1 MARLAEVWCT
11 FRNPINSAQFYALKN
26 RFYLINLDNVTW
38 CMESADFNMRGNAWL
53 IKFFH
58 NGKQIHSMK
67 FYDER
72 LARDMLRYLKEFRPK
87 KEHGTFDF
95 EGRTIDID
103 DVVMVSNKYYNNI
116 ESAMG
121 TNRYTFL
128 IHTVNSKYKK
138 VDKSSVPGRETIR
151 EFQKKFI
158 R

>member
-38 CMESADFNMRGNAWL
+38 FMESADYNMRGGAWL

-58 NGKQIHSMK
+58 NGRQIHSTK
-67 FYDER
+67 FYDEH
-72 LARDMLRYLKEFRPK
+72 LARDMLRYLEEFKPKEK
-87 KEHGTFDF
+87 HGTFDF

-116 ESAMG
+116 DSAMG
-121 TNRYTFL
+121 SNRYTLL
-128 IHTVNSKYKK
+128 IHTVNTKYKK
-138 VDKSSVPGRETIR
+138 VDRSSIMGREVIR
-151 EFQKKFI
+151 DLQKKFI

>member
-11 FRNPINSAQFYALKN
+11 FRNPINSSQFYALKN

-38 CMESADFNMRGNAWL
+38 HLESADFNMRGNAWL

-72 LARDMLRYLKEFRPK
+72 LAKDMLRYLKEFRPK

-138 VDKSSVPGRETIR
+138 VDKSSVPGREIIR
-151 EFQKKFI
+151 EFQKRFI

>member
-103 DVVMVSNKYYNNI
+103 DIVMVSNKYYNNI

-151 EFQKKFI
+151 EFQKRFI

>member
-72 LARDMLRYLKEFRPK
+72 LAKDMLRYLKEFRPK

-95 EGRTIDID
+95 EGRTINID

-151 EFQKKFI
+151 EFQKRFI

>member
-72 LARDMLRYLKEFRPK
+72 LAKDMLRYLKEFRPK
-87 KEHGTFDF
+87 KEHGTFEF

-151 EFQKKFI
+151 EFQKRFI

>member
-11 FRNPINSAQFYALKN
+11 FRNPVNSAQFYALKN

-72 LARDMLRYLKEFRPK
+72 LAKDMLRYLKEFRPK

-103 DVVMVSNKYYNNI
+103 DVVMISNKYYNNI

-151 EFQKKFI
+151 EFQKRFI

>member
-72 LARDMLRYLKEFRPK
+72 LAKDMLRYLKEFKPK

-151 EFQKKFI
+151 EFQKRFI

>member
-11 FRNPINSAQFYALKN
+11 FRNPINSSQFYALKN

-38 CMESADFNMRGNAWL
+38 CMESADYNMIGDSWL
-53 IKFFH
+53 IKFYH

-72 LARDMLRYLKEFRPK
+72 LARDMLRYLEEFRPK

-103 DVVMVSNKYYNNI
+103 DVVMISNKYYNDAD
-116 ESAMG
+116 SLG
-121 TNRYTFL
+121 DTKRYTFM
-128 IHTVNSKYKK
+128 IHTVSSKYKR
-138 VDKSSVPGRETIR
+138 VAKSSIPGRETIR
-151 EFQKKFI
+151 EFQKRFI

>member
-11 FRNPINSAQFYALKN
+11 FRNPINSSQFYALKN

-38 CMESADFNMRGNAWL
+38 FMESADYNMRGGAWL

-58 NGKQIHSMK
+58 NGKQIHSTK
-67 FYDER
+67 FYDEH
-72 LARDMLRYLKEFRPK
+72 LARDMLRYLEEFKPKE
-87 KEHGTFDF
+87 EHGTFDF

-121 TNRYTFL
+121 SNRYTLL
-128 IHTVNSKYKK
+128 IHTVNTKYKK
-138 VDKSSVPGRETIR
+138 VDRSSIMGREVIR
-151 EFQKKFI
+151 DLQKKFI

>member
-72 LARDMLRYLKEFRPK
+72 LAKDMLRYLKEFRPK

-95 EGRTIDID
+95 EGRTINID
-103 DVVMVSNKYYNNI
+103 DVVMISNKYYNNI

-151 EFQKKFI
+151 EFQKRFI

>member
-72 LARDMLRYLKEFRPK
+72 LAKDMLRYLKEFRPK

>member
-72 LARDMLRYLKEFRPK
+72 LAKDMLRYLKEFRPK

-95 EGRTIDID
+95 EGRSIDID
-103 DVVMVSNKYYNNI
+103 YVVMVSNKYYNNI

-151 EFQKKFI
+151 EFQKRFI

>member
-58 NGKQIHSMK
+58 NGKQIHSTK
-67 FYDER
+67 FYDEH
-72 LARDMLRYLKEFRPK
+72 LARDMLRYLEEFKPKE
-87 KEHGTFDF
+87 EHGTFDF
-95 EGRTIDID
+95 EGRIIDID

-121 TNRYTFL
+121 TNRYTLL

-138 VDKSSVPGRETIR
+138 VDKSSIPGRETIK
-151 EFQKKFI
+151 EFQKRFI

>member
-11 FRNPINSAQFYALKN
+11 FRNPINSSQFYALKN

-38 CMESADFNMRGNAWL
+38 HLESADYNMRGDSWL
-53 IKFFH
+53 IKFYH
-58 NGKQIHSMK
+58 NGKQIHSTK
-67 FYDER
+67 FYDEH
-72 LARDMLRYLKEFRPK
+72 LARDMLRYLEEFKPKE
-87 KEHGTFDF
+87 EHGTFDF

-121 TNRYTFL
+121 SNRYTLL
-128 IHTVNSKYKK
+128 IHTVNTKYKK
-138 VDKSSVPGRETIR
+138 VDRSSIMGREVIR
-151 EFQKKFI
+151 DLQKKFI

>member
-72 LARDMLRYLKEFRPK
+72 LAKDMLRYLKEFRPK
-87 KEHGTFDF
+87 KEHGTFDL

-151 EFQKKFI
+151 EFQKRFI

>member
-11 FRNPINSAQFYALKN
+11 FRNPINPSQFYALKN

-38 CMESADFNMRGNAWL
+38 HLESADFNMRGNAWL

-58 NGKQIHSMK
+58 DGKQIHSMK

-72 LARDMLRYLKEFRPK
+72 LARDMLRYLEEFKPK

-95 EGRTIDID
+95 EGRTIGID

-121 TNRYTFL
+121 TNRYTLL

-138 VDKSSVPGRETIR
+138 VDKSSIAGREVIR
-151 EFQKKFI
+151 GLQKKFI

>member
-72 LARDMLRYLKEFRPK
+72 LARDMLRYLEEFKPK

-121 TNRYTFL
+121 TNRYTLL

-138 VDKSSVPGRETIR
+138 VDKSSIPGRETIR
-151 EFQKKFI
+151 EFQKRFI

>member
-1 MARLAEVWCT
+1 
-11 FRNPINSAQFYALKN
+11 
-26 RFYLINLDNVTW
+26 
-38 CMESADFNMRGNAWL
+38 MRGDAWL

-128 IHTVNSKYKK
+128 IHTINSKYKK
-138 VDKSSVPGRETIR
+138 VDRSSIAGRELIR
-151 EFQKKFI
+151 DLQKKFI

>member
-11 FRNPINSAQFYALKN
+11 FRNPINSSQFYALKN

-38 CMESADFNMRGNAWL
+38 CMESADYHMRGDVWL
-53 IKFFH
+53 IKFYH

-72 LARDMLRYLKEFRPK
+72 LARDMLRYLEEFRPK

-103 DVVMVSNKYYNNI
+103 DVVMISNKYYNDAD
-116 ESAMG
+116 SLG
-121 TNRYTFL
+121 DTKRYTFM
-128 IHTVNSKYKK
+128 IHTVSSKYKR
-138 VDKSSVPGRETIR
+138 VAKSSIPGRETIR
-151 EFQKKFI
+151 EFQKRFI

>member
-38 CMESADFNMRGNAWL
+38 HMESADYNMRGGAWL

-58 NGKQIHSMK
+58 NGKQIHSTK
-67 FYDER
+67 FYDEH
-72 LARDMLRYLKEFRPK
+72 LARDMLRYLEEFKPKE
-87 KEHGTFDF
+87 EHGTFDF
-95 EGRTIDID
+95 EGRTIDIE

-121 TNRYTFL
+121 SNRYTLL
-128 IHTVNSKYKK
+128 IHTVSTKYKK
-138 VDKSSVPGRETIR
+138 VDRSSIMGREVIR
-151 EFQKKFI
+151 DLQKKFI

>member
-38 CMESADFNMRGNAWL
+38 CMESADFNMRANAWL

-72 LARDMLRYLKEFRPK
+72 LAKDMLRYLKEFRPK

-95 EGRTIDID
+95 EGRSIDID

-151 EFQKKFI
+151 EFQKRFI

>member
-72 LARDMLRYLKEFRPK
+72 LAKDMLRYLKEFRPK
-87 KEHGTFDF
+87 KEHGTFAF

-151 EFQKKFI
+151 EFQKRFI

>member
-38 CMESADFNMRGNAWL
+38 HMESADYNMRGGAWL

-58 NGKQIHSMK
+58 NGKQIHSTK
-67 FYDER
+67 FYDEH
-72 LARDMLRYLKEFRPK
+72 LARDMLRYLEEFKSKE
-87 KEHGTFDF
+87 EHGTFDF

-121 TNRYTFL
+121 SNRYTLL
-128 IHTVNSKYKK
+128 IHTVNTKYKK
-138 VDKSSVPGRETIR
+138 VDRSSIMGREVIR
-151 EFQKKFI
+151 DLQKKFI

>member
-11 FRNPINSAQFYALKN
+11 FRNPINPSQFYALKN

-38 CMESADFNMRGNAWL
+38 FMESADYNMRGDAWL

-72 LARDMLRYLKEFRPK
+72 LAKDMLRYLDEFKPK

-116 ESAMG
+116 ESSMG
-121 TNRYTFL
+121 TNRYTLL

-138 VDKSSVPGRETIR
+138 VDKSSIPGRETIR
-151 EFQKKFI
+151 EFQKRFI

>member
-11 FRNPINSAQFYALKN
+11 FRNPINSSQFYALKN

-38 CMESADFNMRGNAWL
+38 CMESADYHMRGDVWL
-53 IKFFH
+53 IKFYH

-72 LARDMLRYLKEFRPK
+72 LARDMLRYLEEFRPK

-103 DVVMVSNKYYNNI
+103 DVVMISNKYYNDAD
-116 ESAMG
+116 SLG
-121 TNRYTFL
+121 DTKRYTFM
-128 IHTVNSKYKK
+128 IHTVSSKYKR
-138 VDKSSVPGRETIR
+138 VAKSSIPGRETIR
-151 EFQKKFI
+151 DFQKRFI

>member
-11 FRNPINSAQFYALKN
+11 FRNPVNSAQFYALKN

-72 LARDMLRYLKEFRPK
+72 LAKDMLRYLKEFRPK

-151 EFQKKFI
+151 EFQKRFI

>member
-11 FRNPINSAQFYALKN
+11 FRNPINSAQYYALKN

-38 CMESADFNMRGNAWL
+38 RMESADYHMRGDVWL
-53 IKFFH
+53 IKFYH

-87 KEHGTFDF
+87 KEHGAFDF

-103 DVVMVSNKYYNNI
+103 DVVMVSNKYYNDAC
-116 ESAMG
+116 SLG
-121 TNRYTFL
+121 DTKRYTFL
-128 IHTVNSKYKK
+128 IHTVSTKYKR
-138 VDKSSVPGRETIR
+138 VTKSSIPGRDIIR
-151 EFQKKFI
+151 EFQKRFI

>member
-1 MARLAEVWCT
+1 MARLVEVWCT

-72 LARDMLRYLKEFRPK
+72 LAKDMLRYLKEFRPK

-151 EFQKKFI
+151 EFQKRFI

>member
-72 LARDMLRYLKEFRPK
+72 LAKDMLRYLKEFRSK

-103 DVVMVSNKYYNNI
+103 DVVMISNKYYNNI

-151 EFQKKFI
+151 EFQKRFI

>member
-11 FRNPINSAQFYALKN
+11 FRNPVNSAQFYALKN

-72 LARDMLRYLKEFRPK
+72 LAKDMLRYLKEFRPK

-128 IHTVNSKYKK
+128 IHTINSKYKK
-138 VDKSSVPGRETIR
+138 VDKSSIPGRETIR
-151 EFQKKFI
+151 EFQKRFI

>member
-38 CMESADFNMRGNAWL
+38 HLESADFNMRGNAWL

-151 EFQKKFI
+151 EFQKRFI